1 MTAETNVPSSGRS
14 RKGDRGEATRARIL
28 ETATRLLIEL
38 GAEGMSFRNV
48 ARELGMS
55 IGNLQYYF
63 PSRASLLDE
72 VCSAWAAR
80 WKAGADAAAAG
91 AQSER
96 DAVVRLID
104 YWLDSQQQEDVR
116 IFWQL
121 FALSAYDDED
131 AREVQQRQD
140 DDLIRSVANRLRSM
154 HPDLGQSEAMRR
166 AVIIS
171 SLIDGAG
178 LYLGFGRPA
187 RPGLKGLR
195 ADVRAAALA
204 IADAPPEAPKR
215 PRSGT
220 R

>member
-1 MTAETNVPSSGRS
+1 MTADTNVPSSGRS

-55 IGNLQYYF
+55 IGNMQYYF

-72 VCSAWAAR
+72 VCSAWAEQ
-80 WKAGADAAAAG
+80 WKLGANAAAQG
-91 AQSER
+91 GSTPR
-96 DAVVRLID
+96 DAIMRMVD
-104 YWLDSQQQEDVR
+104 YWLESQQKEEVR

-121 FALSAYDDED
+121 FVLSAYDAED
-131 AREVQQRQD
+131 TLKVQRRQD
-140 DDLIRSVANRLRSM
+140 DDLIKSVADRLRAM
-154 HPDLGQSEAMRR
+154 HPDLGRNEAVRR
-166 AVIIS
+166 AATIS
-171 SLIDGAG
+171 ALIDGAG
-178 LYLGFGRPA
+178 IFLGYGRA
-187 RPGLKGLR
+187 VRPDLRGLR